1 VIVTM
6 TQDPAVL
13 FHALKEAC
21 LLIAEDGI
29 CPQTHYDKGWPNCPG
44 GGDRRSPECDRETDA
59 GCFIDYFI
67 EKAEGWRVKL
77 ATLPSST

>member
-1 VIVTM
+1 MTM

-13 FHALKEAC
+13 FHALKQAC

-44 GGDRRSPECDRETDA
+44 GGVYGSRECVRFDDA
-59 GCFIDYFI
+59 SCFIDYFI
-67 EKAEGWRVKL
+67 EKAEGWGSK
-77 ATLPSST
+77 